1 MISGNAVPGPK
12 TRATSSVRHRPAV
25 VRHGSSAVRRR
36 PAVARVISTAFFL
49 RLAPFAPS
57 GTPRVTGPGD
67 RTPLGVNWLL
77 TAAAPG
83 ALRHAVRKCGCG
95 IHDEAPMI
103 DKLSWESSVCPADK
117 W

>member
-1 MISGNAVPGPK
+1 M
-12 TRATSSVRHRPAV
+12 
-25 VRHGSSAVRRR
+25 
-36 PAVARVISTAFFL
+36 
-49 RLAPFAPS
+49 
-57 GTPRVTGPGD
+57 
-67 RTPLGVNWLL
+67 